1 MQPIE
6 SKEILD
12 TFYQKKH
19 YYDIH
24 SHSYSDVRL
33 SKFMLYNIKVSH
45 YISNKTRNIDDKLYV
60 EVAIVVMNLTACINK
75 GKVLDYSR
83 NTKHSKKSRYNKKG
97 IRTKNIIKAID
108 ILEKLGY
115 VVNTI
120 ASNKQDP
127 RSKRMSSF
135 IQPSQKFIEEFCSN
149 DEALFMAEAAHV
161 AANEVIILRDVNKND
176 VSYTDCRKS
185 KEARRVVEELNRQSL
200 NHTFT
205 DGDGNAIDN
214 TYVRIFNMG
223 DSTFESGGRFYRGD
237 IQCLNNKQ
245 DGRLY
250 MRINNT
256 MVTEVDFSNLHIR
269 MLADLHGIKQSSLKD
284 QDLYLIP
291 LSDDEIT
298 GYNRWLIKQSVNIMF
313 NSTSERLATKAI
325 DFKMQQNSDK
335 KFTFSSG
342 KDVVRAIKAGY
353 PWLAGDFCQPI
364 PRGHYLMNLDSR
376 IAHHVVED
384 FIKDN
389 KPICIV
395 HDSFVVQGQDTEKL
409 IYAMTNSYGKVVAG
423 GKKSSVHLKVKWLE
437 QHPLADDRI
446 GEELITVPYC
456 GE

>member
-1 MQPIE
+1 MQLIE
-6 SKEILD
+6 SKEILG
-12 TFYQKKH
+12 TFLSK
-19 YYDIH
+19 
-24 SHSYSDVRL
+24 SYCNDRNSPSCPAVKL
-33 SKFMLYNIKVSH
+33 SKFMCYDIKITPFV
-45 YISNKTRNIDDKLYV
+45 SNKTRGIETRFTN
-60 EVAIVVMNLTACINK
+60 EVAVVVMNLLSCINK
-75 GKVLDYSR
+75 NKVLDYSR
-83 NTKHSKKSRYNKKG
+83 DTKHRGKTIYNKRG
-97 IRTKNIIKAID
+97 VVTKNIIKAID
-108 ILEKLGY
+108 VLEKLGY

-149 DEALFMAEAAHV
+149 DEALFMAEAAHI

-185 KEARRVVEELNRQSL
+185 KEARIVVEELNRQSL

-205 DGDGNAIDN
+205 DGDGNALDN

-335 KFTFSSG
+335 KFTFSSA

-384 FIKDN
+384 FVKDN

-409 IYAMTNSYGKVVAG
+409 IYAMVNSYGKVVTC